1 MENNRTRFYIL
12 NRTGGL
18 IVSVLASSVVDR
30 VFEPRLDQIKSNI
43 MKLVCVASP
52 LSTQVLRRKNKDW
65 LVRNQ
70 DNVSKR
76 SYISTSGLLS
86 Q

>member
-18 IVSVLASSVVDR
+18 VVSVLASNVVDR

-52 LSTQVLRRKNKDW
+52 LSTQ
-65 LVRNQ
+65 
-70 DNVSKR
+70 
-76 SYISTSGLLS
+76 Y
-86 Q
+86 

>member
-43 MKLVCVASP
+43 MKLVCVDDVYII
-52 LSTQVLRRKNKDW
+52 LS
-65 LVRNQ
+65 
-70 DNVSKR
+70 
-76 SYISTSGLLS
+76 
-86 Q
+86 